1 MRYKVIFLKPKKK
14 RGFFSIQEATFFD
27 IESAFFYQ
35 TKMEQL
41 GSKDFKIIP
50 I

>member
-14 RGFFSIQEATFFD
+14 GFFSRQEATFFD
-27 IESAFFYQ
+27 IESVVFYQ
-35 TKMEQL
+35 TKMEEL

-50 I
+50 T